1 MAAANTQNPTVTIWI
16 DANDSCKVTQKVEAK
31 EGEKVIF
38 VNKITESV
46 TILFPEGKPF
56 RPSSLTVGEATS
68 PSQPTKVDVAVES
81 GTSGT
86 SCITYP
92 YAVYCSGKKDFCT
105 ASAMPIIIVHP

>member
-1 MAAANTQNPTVTIWI
+1 MAAANTQDPTVTIWI
-16 DANDSCKVTQKVEAK
+16 DANDSCKVTEKVEAK

-46 TILFPEGKPF
+46 TIWFPEGKPF

-68 PSQPTKVDVAVES
+68 PSQPTKVDVTVDP

-86 SCITYP
+86 TYS
-92 YAVYCSGKKDFCT
+92 YAVYCSVKRDFCS